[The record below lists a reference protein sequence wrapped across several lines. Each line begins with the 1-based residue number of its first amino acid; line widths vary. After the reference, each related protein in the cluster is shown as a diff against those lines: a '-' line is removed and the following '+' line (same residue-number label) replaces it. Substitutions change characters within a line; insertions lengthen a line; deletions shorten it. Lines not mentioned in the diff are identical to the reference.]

1 MLNINYIIPLGT
13 NCYIASYLK
22 RNKLKLVSYPFDWIF
37 SYPVDIYD
45 IINTNFEYFL
55 NKDYYVNQDDTIN
68 YNSHKKYCT
77 NLRMF
82 NHHNPYKDN
91 DNEYFK
97 RCVTR
102 FNDVIKKEEMK
113 LFIMFFGENNINNE
127 IKNIIKI
134 KELFDTKIINY
145 EIICI
150 FQETRGFQNK
160 KNFKYKNINFIQIST
175 IDKNSGTEFL
185 SKKDEAFF
193 ASIINSHYSFDYLC
207 SCSF

>member
-1 MLNINYIIPLGT
+1 MIKNNYIIPFGT

-37 SYPVDIYD
+37 SYPIDIYD
-45 IINTNFEYFL
+45 MINTNFEYFL
-55 NKDYYVNQDDTIN
+55 NKDYYINQDDTIN
-68 YNSHKKYCT
+68 YNSHIKYCI

-82 NHHNPYKDN
+82 NHHNPYKDS

-97 RCVTR
+97 RCVSR
-102 FNDVIKKEEMK
+102 FNDVIKKEENK
-113 LFIMFFGENNINNE
+113 LFIMYFGENNYNNE

-134 KELFDTKIINY
+134 KELFDTKKIINY

-150 FQETRGFQNK
+150 FQETHGIQNK

-175 IDKNSGTEFL
+175 IDRNNGIEFIC
-185 SKKDEAFF
+185 KKDEAFF
-193 ASIINSHYSFDYLC
+193 SSIISPFIL
-207 SCSF
+207 